1 MKRDKLTV
9 FKTYHFELDC
19 NKKIKKIMDHYST
32 YNRDNP
38 FITASSLNDLSMK
51 LLRYGSNISYK
62 VPANILQSRLDE
74 NKIINELTKKEHSF
88 IGQTR
93 YFHESLSNKEKD
105 YINTK
110 TNQESI
116 NKKSEINNSLEDKL
130 AEPGNHSW
138 NYLVTKNK
146 KS

>member
-1 MKRDKLTV
+1 MKEDKFTV

-32 YNRDNP
+32 YNRGNP
-38 FITASSLNDLSMK
+38 FITAASLNDLSMK

-62 VPANILQSRLDE
+62 VPENILRSKLDE
-74 NKIINELTKKEHSF
+74 NKIINELTKKEHNF

-110 TNQESI
+110 ICKKKI
-116 NKKSEINNSLEDKL
+116 NKKSIRNDSLENKL
-130 AEPGNHSW
+130 AEPSYH
-138 NYLVTKNK
+138 
-146 KS
+146 